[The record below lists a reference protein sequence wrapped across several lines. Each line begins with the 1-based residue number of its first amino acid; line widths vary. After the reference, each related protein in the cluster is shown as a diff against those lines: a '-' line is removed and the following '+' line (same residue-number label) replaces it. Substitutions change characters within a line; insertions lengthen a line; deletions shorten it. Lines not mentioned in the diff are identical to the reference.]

1 MQNIASLSLQVHQL
15 QAMVIFS
22 ECRAKVLDKSQLI
35 VNVLLYNIELAIAFG
50 LLLYSVFVTLPTD
63 PPFLDLFGQS
73 LLNALGNH
81 VKI

>member
-1 MQNIASLSLQVHQL
+1 M
-15 QAMVIFS
+15 
-22 ECRAKVLDKSQLI
+22 
-35 VNVLLYNIELAIAFG
+35 AFG

-73 LLNALGNH
+73 LLNALGNQ